1 MSGPA
6 TLSASAAHGA
16 AINAGVRTA
25 TMPEFEKEPRA
36 AGSNQIGPDLETVR
50 IEHYAVHDR
59 PDLVPD
65 TVSYYSAYRLAT
77 PERVLFFKTANKIVE
92 QPEGGIDV
100 DIAVY
105 PFSKEGE
112 GMYNRQPSGQFTAA
126 ELDRVREIITDYLKA
141 DPKALH
147 PILAPRDRVRNVRVR
162 FA

>member
-6 TLSASAAHGA
+6 TLSASAVPSA
-16 AINAGVRTA
+16 AMVRTA
-25 TMPEFEKEPRA
+25 TMPEFEKESRA
-36 AGSNQIGPDLETVR
+36 AGSNEIGPDLGSVR

-59 PDLVPD
+59 PDLVAD
-65 TVSYYSAYRLAT
+65 TVSYYSAYRLVT
-77 PERVLFFKTANKIVE
+77 PERVLFFKTGNKIVE
-92 QPEGGIDV
+92 QPKGGIDV

-112 GMYNRQPSGQFTAA
+112 GMYNREASSRFSAA
-126 ELDRVREIITDYLKA
+126 ELARIREIITDYLNT

-147 PILAPRDRVRNVRVR
+147 SVLAPRDRVKNVRVR